1 MIIINT
7 EKQLRELLN
16 LPNCFLAIE
25 PLSGETNFIK
35 LEGDFGFV
43 APLAIQE
50 EWGDYSEEKV
60 SLSTKISD
68 ILSNWVDDDIVEH
81 IPIPYPHP
89 LKNNTPT
96 GYLVRWP
103 PEE

>member
-35 LEGDFGFV
+35 LEGDFGFES
-43 APLAIQE
+43 Q
-50 EWGDYSEEKV
+50 
-60 SLSTKISD
+60 
-68 ILSNWVDDDIVEH
+68 
-81 IPIPYPHP
+81 
-89 LKNNTPT
+89 
-96 GYLVRWP
+96 LVY
-103 PEE
+103 